1 MGFPLSNCVQGLAL
15 TVQAYQMEH
24 KIFFFEIVEHE
35 FSPAKICKSVADE
48 DIITNLPEALKD
60 KIMCC
65 LPIKEAVRTYLL
77 SRNWRYT
84 WASMTELVFRRS
96 DFASGNGNTKDDAC
110 RFLKFTDMFLSL
122 HNGPILK
129 FGLNTLGTEMLST
142 GGHIYRWMLMLSRNG
157 IKEIR
162 LRTSKYNTYRIPSC
176 FFSCDGLECVYLR
189 ACTLTSSQLPPLS
202 KGFKQLH
209 ILHLEYISV
218 QGNSLEDLVT
228 SCPNLEKLHLLKLI
242 SMNHI
247 NIHST
252 KLKILTIEGQF
263 QHLNLHTP
271 YLISATIKLILQPD
285 LNDAST
291 ARCNFNLSQFIG
303 SLSDAENIT
312 LHGRILECVDHEFLI
327 LKTTGLF
334 NRLTYISLEINLGN
348 LKEANLALCLFQ
360 HAPNLRC
367 IDLMLIPR
375 NLMVPPVRFWES
387 IDRHVCLFQNV
398 HTVGMT
404 NFTGSFAELGFL
416 KLLLEDAPVLRK
428 VIISDKGLDRGVF
441 QNLLKMRRTSKE
453 AEIVIL

>member
-1 MGFPLSNCVQGLAL
+1 MD
-15 TVQAYQMEH
+15 
-24 KIFFFEIVEHE
+24 HE

-60 KIMCC
+60 KILCC
-65 LPIKEAVRTYLL
+65 LPIKEAVQTCLL
-77 SRNWRYT
+77 SRSWRYT
-84 WASMTELVFRRS
+84 WASMTELLFRRS
-96 DFASGNGNTKDDAC
+96 DFASGNGNEKDDAC

-129 FGLNTLGTEMLST
+129 FGLNTLGIEMLST

-157 IKEIR
+157 IKEIH
-162 LRTSKYNTYRIPSC
+162 LRTSTLDRYKIPSC
-176 FFSCDGLECVYLR
+176 FFFCDRLEHVYLR
-189 ACTLTSSQLPPLS
+189 ACILTSSQLPPLS
-202 KGFKQLH
+202 KGFKQLST
-209 ILHLEYISV
+209 LHLEHISV
-218 QGNSLEDLVT
+218 QGNSLGDLVA
-228 SCPNLEKLHLLKLI
+228 SCPNLEKLHLSKLI
-242 SMNHI
+242 SMHHI
-247 NIHST
+247 YIHST

-271 YLISATIKLILQPD
+271 YLTSATIKLKLQSE

-291 ARCNFNLSQFIG
+291 ARCNFNLSQFIA
-303 SLSDAENIT
+303 SLSDVENIR
-312 LHGRILECVDHEFLI
+312 LYGRILECVEHEFLI
-327 LKTTGLF
+327 LKTTELF
-334 NRLTYISLEINLGN
+334 NRLTYIGLEINLGN

-360 HAPNLRC
+360 HAPNLRL
-367 IDLMLIPR
+367 INLKLIPR

-398 HTVGMT
+398 HVVCMT

-441 QNLLKMRRTSKE
+441 ENLLKMRRTSNE

>member
-1 MGFPLSNCVQGLAL
+1 
-15 TVQAYQMEH
+15 MEH
-24 KIFFFEIVEHE
+24 KIFLFEIVEHE
-35 FSPAKICKSVADE
+35 ISPAKICKSVADE
-48 DIITNLPEALKD
+48 DIITNLPDALKD
-60 KIMCC
+60 KILCC
-65 LPIKEAVRTYLL
+65 LPIKEAVRTCLL

-96 DFASGNGNTKDDAC
+96 DFASGNGNAKYDAC
-110 RFLKFTDMFLSL
+110 KFLKFTDMFLSL

-129 FGLNTLGTEMLST
+129 FGLNTGIEMLST

-157 IKEIR
+157 IKEIH
-162 LRTSKYNTYRIPSC
+162 LMTSTFDRYKIPSC
-176 FFSCDGLECVYLR
+176 FFFCDRLEHVYLR
-189 ACTLTSSQLPPLS
+189 ACILTSSQLPLS
-202 KGFKQLH
+202 KGFKQLST
-209 ILHLEYISV
+209 LHLEHISV
-218 QGNSLEDLVT
+218 QGNSIGDLVA
-228 SCPNLEKLHLLKLI
+228 SCPNLEKLHLAKLI
-242 SMNHI
+242 SMHHI
-247 NIHST
+247 YIHST

-271 YLISATIKLILQPD
+271 YLTSATIKLKLQSE

-291 ARCNFNLSQFIG
+291 ARCNFNLSEFIG
-303 SLSDAENIT
+303 SLSDAETII
-312 LHGRILECVDHEFLI
+312 LHGPILECVDHEFLI

-360 HAPNLRC
+360 HAPNLTC

-375 NLMVPPVRFWES
+375 NLMVTPVRFWES
-387 IDRHVCLFQNV
+387 IDRHVCLFQKV

-453 AEIVIL
+453 AEIVIV